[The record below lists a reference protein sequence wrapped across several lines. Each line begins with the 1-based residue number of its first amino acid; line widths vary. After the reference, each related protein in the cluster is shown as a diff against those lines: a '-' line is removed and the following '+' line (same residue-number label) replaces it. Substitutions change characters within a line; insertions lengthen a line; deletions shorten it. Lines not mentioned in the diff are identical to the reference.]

1 MTQPPIQP
9 ASPLAAWQTFLA
21 TSLDAQLAR
30 SQTTDPAA
38 NAIAVFH
45 QTVATVPAYR
55 AFLAAHGV
63 DPAAVQ
69 AIADFQHLPLLTKA
83 NYLQQYSL
91 ADLCRFGQI
100 ESCDMIAASSGSTGQ
115 PTFWLRSLA
124 DELQIATRFE
134 QVFYDSFRADER
146 RTLAIVCFALGTW
159 VGGMF
164 TTQCCRYLAAKGYPL
179 TVITPGN
186 NKTEILRVVQALG
199 SEFDQVVLL
208 GYPPFL
214 KDVID
219 SGLAAGVPWANYTVK
234 LVMAGE
240 VFSEEWRSLV
250 GQRLGGSNPCT
261 DFASLYGTADAGVLG
276 TETPLSIT
284 IRRWLADH
292 PAVAQLVFGE
302 WRLPTLVQYDPTS
315 RYFETQDGTLLFS
328 GDNGM
333 PLIRYHIS
341 DQGGIISYEQMLATL
356 ANHGFDPTMGLE
368 RGVRS
373 LPFVYVFGR
382 SHFTISYFGANVFP
396 ENVTVGLEQVPI
408 CNWVTGK
415 FVMQVLE
422 DGDRN
427 TFLAIVVELAP
438 GQEADAKK
446 QVAIAHSIKQNLCR
460 LNSEFANY
468 VPAEKQIPHIT
479 LRPAGDPDY
488 FPVGVKHRYTRKT
501 EL

>member
-1 MTQPPIQP
+1 MPPTTQQ
-9 ASPLAAWQTFLA
+9 LTAWQTFLT
-21 TSLDAQLAR
+21 TSLDEQLAR
-30 SQTTDPAA
+30 SQATDPAVTVLA
-38 NAIAVFH
+38 LFH

-55 AFLAAHGV
+55 SFLAAHGI
-63 DPAAVQ
+63 DPTTIQ
-69 AIADFQHLPLLTKA
+69 AIADFQTLPLLTKA
-83 NYLQQYSL
+83 NYLQHYPL
-91 ADLCRFGQI
+91 AALCRHGQI
-100 ESCDMIAASSGSTGQ
+100 EQCDMVAASSGSTGQ
-115 PTFWLRSLA
+115 PTFWLRSLV

-179 TVITPGN
+179 TVVTPGN
-186 NKTEILRVVQALG
+186 NKAEILRVVQALG
-199 SEFDQVVLL
+199 AEFDQVVLL

-219 SGLAAGVPWANYTVK
+219 SGRAAAVPWASYQVK

-250 GQRLGGSNPCT
+250 GQRLGTPHLCT

-276 TETPLSIT
+276 NETPLSVT
-284 IRRWLADH
+284 IRRWLAEH
-292 PAVAQLVFGE
+292 PAVAQALFGE

-315 RYFETQDGTLLFS
+315 RYFEEQDGTLLFS

-341 DQGGIISYEQMLATL
+341 DQGGIIPYEQMLATL
-356 ANHGFDPTMGLE
+356 ATHGFDPTVGLE
-368 RGVRS
+368 RGVRP

-382 SHFTISYFGANVFP
+382 SHFTVSYFGANVFP
-396 ENVTVGLEQVPI
+396 ENVTVGLEQAPI
-408 CNWVTGK
+408 CDWVTGK
-415 FVMQVLE
+415 FVMQVQE
-422 DGDRN
+422 DRDRN

-438 GQEADAKK
+438 GQEADATKPT
-446 QVAIAHSIKQNLCR
+446 AIAESIAQQLCR
-460 LNSEFANY
+460 LNSEFAHY
-468 VPAEKQIPHIT
+468 VPPEKQLPHIT
-479 LRPAGDPDY
+479 LKPAGDPDY
-488 FPVGVKHRYTRKT
+488 FPVGVKHRYTRKP
-501 EL
+501 ES